1 MHHWSGWNCTTIT
14 AQSGQLAVNEDR
26 KLILHPNFIQHPPP
40 PAWGCYPSPKIF
52 HPLILRRQGTS
63 SQYQNSY
70 LDLAVWYWYSICQL
84 NKNISKYWDGN
95 AIYCQ
100 LLQPTN
106 VNTTLCHRTDWDPL
120 LCGCLS
126 PDKVDLGFMKL
137 ALFPSRTLFQPSKNN
152 RNSRWT
158 NTLIRHQFSGNT
170 MHWFIW
176 TKENKYGQV
185 FFTKH
190 YFSSSKS
197 KFTISQIW
205 LCFKSRLRFIHTVSK
220 ILLKCTQ
227 SRWFYDH
234 FEICTHGVCI

>member
-1 MHHWSGWNCTTIT
+1 MRK
-14 AQSGQLAVNEDR
+14 ALAWYYER
-26 KLILHPNFIQHPPP
+26 L
-40 PAWGCYPSPKIF
+40 ST
-52 HPLILRRQGTS
+52 RQGTS

-170 MHWFIW
+170 MHLFIW

-220 ILLKCTQ
+220 LLLKCTQ

>member
-1 MHHWSGWNCTTIT
+1 MVSPPQHLLHNQNPSLQL
-14 AQSGQLAVNEDR
+14 QSGIRKIKMRKALAWYYER
-26 KLILHPNFIQHPPP
+26 L
-40 PAWGCYPSPKIF
+40 ST
-52 HPLILRRQGTS
+52 RQGTS

-170 MHWFIW
+170 MHLFIW

-185 FFTKH
+185 FFYQALFLFIKIQVH
-190 YFSSSKS
+190 H
-197 KFTISQIW
+197 FTNMIM
-205 LCFKSRLRFIHTVSK
+205 F
-220 ILLKCTQ
+220 
-227 SRWFYDH
+227 
-234 FEICTHGVCI
+234 